1 MNPRVKTVQCLD
13 DFSLV
18 LEFLNGE
25 RRRFDCRPFL
35 QIGVFRELQNFG
47 YFQQARVEMGTV
59 SWPHEQDFCP
69 DTLYLES
76 VPVHDPSSM
85 KGQTP

>member
-1 MNPRVKTVQCLD
+1 
-13 DFSLV
+13 
-18 LEFLNGE
+18 
-25 RRRFDCRPFL
+25 
-35 QIGVFRELQNFG
+35 LQNFG

-76 VPVHDPSSM
+76 VPVNDPSGM